1 MSELLDAVALAE
13 SGRPV
18 DELSIDEVLLLL
30 RLHST
35 GDSAKL
41 SPETELEDEERTWWA
56 EFSSRDGYEVAGLG
70 NVREVDSGG
79 GMDEGSNLFVV
90 LSIGSRF
97 FRKSGYYASHDG
109 SYWDGPF
116 RMVQP
121 RERLITVYE

>member
-1 MSELLDAVALAE
+1 MSEFLDAVALAE

-41 SPETELEDEERTWWA
+41 SPETELEDEERVWWA
-56 EFSSRDGYEVAGLG
+56 EFSGRGDEVAGLG
-70 NVREVDSGG
+70 TVTEVDDGG

-90 LSIGSRF
+90 LAIGDRF

-109 SYWDGPF
+109 SYWDGSF
-116 RMVQP
+116 KQVRP
-121 RERLITVYE
+121 REKTITVYE